1 MAIIFQEEK
10 KIFTL
15 HTKQTTYQFK
25 VDCYGFL
32 IHLYYGKKIQGE
44 MDYLLTFADRGFSG
58 NPYDTGLD
66 RTYSMDAL
74 PQEYPCMGNGD
85 YRSSALVVQNEN
97 GAYSCDLRYKEHKIV
112 DGKYALPGLP
122 AVYAKE
128 KEAQTLEIYLEDPVT
143 KVQAVLLYGVLPE
156 DDIITRSVRI
166 ENAGPQKI
174 YVRKAASAV
183 LDFLYGNYDMI
194 SFYGRHAMERNFQR
208 VPVAHGAQ
216 MIGSRRGTSSHQYNP
231 AVILAEE
238 NATEESGSCYGMVF
252 VYRWGFQAEAE
263 KDQFNQTRAVMGME
277 SGTFC
282 YPLEEGETL
291 VVPETV
297 LTYYCKGIW
306 KNFPTIITDASGVTC
321 AGENIGMR

>member
-252 VYRWGFQAEAE
+252 VYSGGFQAEARKISLTRQE
-263 KDQFNQTRAVMGME
+263 LSWEWRAEPSAIPWKKGKLLLSRRQCSLILQKD
-277 SGTFC
+277 
-282 YPLEEGETL
+282 
-291 VVPETV
+291 
-297 LTYYCKGIW
+297 W